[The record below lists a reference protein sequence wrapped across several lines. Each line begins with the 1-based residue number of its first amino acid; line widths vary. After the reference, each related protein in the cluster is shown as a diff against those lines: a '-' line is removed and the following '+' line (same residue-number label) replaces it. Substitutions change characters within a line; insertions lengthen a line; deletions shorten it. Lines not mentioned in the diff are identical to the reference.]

1 MEYEIDEYGHC
12 IIPEG
17 IKVIEGMAFSGCRN
31 LKSVKIP
38 DSVTSIGNS
47 AFEGCS
53 SLESIEIP
61 DSVTSIGSSV
71 SEAVC
76 FPGVLD

>member
-31 LKSVKIP
+31 LKSVKDTGQCHLHREQCI
-38 DSVTSIGNS
+38 
-47 AFEGCS
+47 
-53 SLESIEIP
+53 
-61 DSVTSIGSSV
+61 
-71 SEAVC
+71 
-76 FPGVLD
+76 